1 MNETREPPVVGIHSG
16 ILVPHGNTP
25 DEPTVTLLENLLE
38 EARSGHVVGVAIAAQ
53 ESTGHGKFNYSG
65 SFGYSLL
72 GALSRLNHRLNI
84 ELEK

>member
-16 ILVPHGNTP
+16 ILVPDRTP

-38 EARSGHVVGVAIAAQ
+38 EARNGHVVGVAIAAQ

>member
-1 MNETREPPVVGIHSG
+1 MNVTREPPVVGIHNG
-16 ILVPHGNTP
+16 ILVPDGIP
-25 DEPTVTLLENLLE
+25 DKPTVTLLENLLE
-38 EARSGHVVGVAIAAQ
+38 EARSGHVIGVAIAAQ

-72 GALSRLNHRLNI
+72 GALSRLNHQLNI